1 MNNIIRLTESQL
13 HNVIRR
19 CINEAL
25 LFDKEEDI
33 MQTVNDTSNTF
44 ENPSLY
50 KGSAT
55 PEPSGS
61 FRSGSHSKM
70 DIVNQPSQSLFNQI
84 NLGFNIEE
92 IGLENENWIAY
103 KKRLIS
109 LLSSSKYEKTRNTV
123 RKIPV
128 DIKKTDGSVIKGTRT
143 CPFNTF
149 GDMEQGSMMSNT
161 DFLNITANKVSGA
174 VFRLHK
180 QNPNI
185 PKQPKW
191 RIIYKQSDKKQFF
204 YEFSYNG
211 IWFVATP
218 NAPIDNIK
226 SPLD

>member
-33 MQTVNDTSNTF
+33 MQAANDTSNTF

-55 PEPSGS
+55 PEPSGL

-70 DIVNQPSQSLFNQI
+70 DIVNQPSQTPFNQI

-92 IGLENENWIAY
+92 ISLENEEWIAY
-103 KKRLIS
+103 KKQLIS
-109 LLSSSKYEKTRNTV
+109 LLSSSKYEKTQNTV
-123 RKIPV
+123 RKITV
-128 DIKKTDGSVIKGTRT
+128 DMKKPDGSVIKGTRT

-149 GDMEQGSMMSNT
+149 GNVEQGSMMSNS
-161 DFLNITANKVSGA
+161 DFLNKTVNSISGA
-174 VFRLHK
+174 VFRLHNK
-180 QNPNI
+180 SKDI
-185 PKQPKW
+185 PAQPKW
-191 RIIYKQSDKKQFF
+191 RVIYKQSDKKQFF
-204 YEFSYNG
+204 YEFNYNG

-218 NAPIDNIK
+218 IAPIDNIQ